1 MSSALCDPPPRS
13 EVPEARSLPARPAAP
28 RLRRAAAI
36 GVALL
41 LGTVTSAACTIPPD
55 PGPSRCPLPAYPTAA
70 CTGVPA
76 GTPLTTHD
84 GTLVLATPG
93 QVVDRLRIT
102 GSVDI
107 RAHDVVIRNSE
118 IHGSVLNDGA
128 GTRYRFTIEDSTIGP
143 PDGCGRWGNGA
154 IGVSDYKASRVRIA
168 GLPDGFRIAGSNVL
182 IEDSFVTLCSADPAD
197 HSDGIQA
204 YGAAN
209 GTNIVIR
216 HNTVDQRAVT
226 NGAAT
231 APIFIPNDGERQGN
245 RNITVSV
252 VDNLVAGGGYSLR
265 IYGDLPFSAP
275 AVTGNKVVD
284 GSYDYGPVDVTCS
297 RIGTWA
303 GNATVTYDWGRGRI
317 IDQVRSLD
325 DC

>member
-1 MSSALCDPPPRS
+1 MA
-13 EVPEARSLPARPAAP
+13 
-28 RLRRAAAI
+28 
-36 GVALL
+36 
-41 LGTVTSAACTIPPD
+41 AACTVP
-55 PGPSRCPLPAYPTAA
+55 PGPGGPTKCPLPAYPTAA

-76 GTPLTTHD
+76 GTTLTTHN
-84 GTLVLATPG
+84 GGMVVTTPG
-93 QVVDRLRIT
+93 RVIDGLRIT

-118 IHGSVLNDGA
+118 IQGSVLNDST
-128 GTRYRFTIEDSTIGP
+128 GTRYRFAIEDSTVAP
-143 PDGCGRWGNGA
+143 PNGCGSWGNGA
-154 IGVSDYKASRVRIA
+154 IGVSNYRASRVRIT

-182 IEDSFVTLCSADPAD
+182 IEDSFVSLCSANPED

-216 HNTVDQRAVT
+216 HNTIDQRAVT

-231 APIFIPNDGERQGN
+231 APIFIPNDGDRQGN
-245 RNITVSV
+245 QNITVSV
-252 VDNLVAGGGYSLR
+252 TDNLVAGGGFSLR

-275 AVTGNKVVD
+275 SVSGNKIVD
-284 GSYDYGPVDVTCS
+284 GTWDYGPVDVTCS
-297 RIGTWA
+297 RIGTWQ
-303 GNATVTYDWGRGRI
+303 GNATVTYDWARGRI
-317 IDQVRSLD
+317 INQVRALD